1 MNRAIQLGTNALGTS
16 APNPMVGAVVVYN
29 DQIIGEG
36 YTSPYG
42 GPHAEVNAIQS
53 VADKSLLSGASLYV
67 SLEPCDH
74 FGKTPPCTDLILKYG
89 IPEVFIGC
97 KDPHH
102 KVGGRGILKL
112 QQAGCAV
119 QPGILEKECRE
130 HHRRFLCVHE
140 KKRPYIILK
149 WAQSPDGFLAPEK
162 LKRPGVAKPFWI
174 SNKRSRQMV
183 HMWRSQEDAVLVGS
197 TTVLLDNPELTTRY
211 WKGSSPMRILLDKD
225 LNIKGDFHVLDNSVK
240 TLIIT
245 GIRDQSKYREGLV
258 YEFVDFDKP
267 VAVQLCKLLMDY
279 EVTSLIVEGG
289 AQTLQTFLDEGLWDE
304 ARIFSGAQ
312 SLGKGLKAPQIKGRQ
327 LHFGHIGDNSLTILR
342 NG

>member
-1 MNRAIQLGTNALGTS
+1 MNRAIQLGTNALGAS

-67 SLEPCDH
+67 TLEPCDH
-74 FGKTPPCTDLILKYG
+74 FGKTPPCTDLILKYA

-97 KDPHH
+97 KDPHP

-130 HHRRFLCVHE
+130 HHRRFLSVHE
-140 KKRPYIILK
+140 KKRPFIILK
-149 WAQSPDGFLAPEK
+149 WAQSPDGYLAPEK

-225 LNIKGDFHVLDNSVK
+225 LNIEGNFHVLDNSVK
-240 TLIIT
+240 TLVMT
-245 GIRDQSKYREGLV
+245 GIQDQSRYREGHV
-258 YEFVDFDKP
+258 YELVDFDKP
-267 VAVQLCKLLMDY
+267 VAGQLCKLLMNY

-304 ARIFSGAQ
+304 ARIFSGSQA
-312 SLGKGLKAPQIKGRQ
+312 LGKGLKAPEITGRQ
-327 LHFGHIGDNSLTILR
+327 LHFGRIGDNSLTILR
-342 NG
+342 ND

>member
-67 SLEPCDH
+67 TLEPCNH
-74 FGKTPPCTDLILKYG
+74 FGKTPPCTDLILKYA

-97 KDPHH
+97 EDPHP

-119 QPGILEKECRE
+119 QPGILGKECRE
-130 HHRRFLCVHE
+130 HHRRFLSVHE

-225 LNIKGDFHVLDNSVK
+225 LNIEGNFHVLDNSVK
-240 TLIIT
+240 TLVIT
-245 GIRDQSKYREGLV
+245 GIQDRSRFRGGLE
-258 YEFVDFDKP
+258 YELVDFDKP
-267 VAVQLCKLLMDY
+267 VAGQLCKLLINY

-289 AQTLQTFLDEGLWDE
+289 AQTLRTFLDEDLWDE

-312 SLGKGLKAPQIKGRQ
+312 SFGKGLKAPKITGRQ

>member
-1 MNRAIQLGTNALGTS
+1 MNRAIQLGANALGTA

-29 DQIIGEG
+29 DSIIGEG

-67 SLEPCDH
+67 TLEPCDH
-74 FGKTPPCTDLILKYG
+74 FGKTPPCTELILKCG
-89 IPEVFIGC
+89 IPEIFIGC
-97 KDPHH
+97 RDPHH

-112 QQAGCAV
+112 QQAGCVV
-119 QPGILEKECRE
+119 QQGILEEACRE

-149 WAQSPDGFLAPEK
+149 WAQSPDGFLAPEQ
-162 LKRPGVAKPFWI
+162 LKRPGIAKPFWI
-174 SNKRSRQMV
+174 SNERSRQMV
-183 HMWRSQEDAVLVGS
+183 HQWRSQEDAVLVGS

-211 WKGSSPMRILLDKD
+211 WKGRSPMRILLDKD
-225 LNIKGDFHVLDNSVK
+225 LSIEGDFHVLDKSVK
-240 TLIIT
+240 TLVIT
-245 GIRDQSKYREGLV
+245 AVRDLNRYREGLL
-258 YEFVDFDKP
+258 YEVVDFDKP
-267 VAVQLCKLLMDY
+267 VAAQLCKLLMDY

-289 AQTLQTFLDEGLWDE
+289 ARTLSTFLDEGLWDE

-312 SLGKGLKAPQIKGRQ
+312 ALGKGLKAPLISGKQM
-327 LHFGHIGDNSLTILR
+327 HFSHIGDNTLTIIR
-342 NG
+342 HG